1 MARDTLGAAVA
12 VARQLP
18 DGLGVA
24 LLEVARDAFVQGMQL
39 TSAISAVVAIGIA
52 ILAVVMLRHVP
63 PSSESQDQAGPHGE
77 EHPQEAGLTVPAED
91 PSATT
96 SAEIIS

>member
-18 DGLGVA
+18 DGLGVV

-63 PSSESQDQAGPHGE
+63 PSSESPDQAGPHGE
-77 EHPQEAGLTVPAED
+77 EQTEEARLTAPAEE
-91 PSATT
+91 PAATGR
-96 SAEIIS
+96 AEIIS